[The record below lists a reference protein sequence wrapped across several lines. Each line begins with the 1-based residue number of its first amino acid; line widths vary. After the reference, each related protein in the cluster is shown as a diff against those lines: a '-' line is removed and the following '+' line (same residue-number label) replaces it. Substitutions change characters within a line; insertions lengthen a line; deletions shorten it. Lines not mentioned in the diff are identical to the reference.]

1 VRRQFIYIIVLSL
14 LPFLSQAQFGFAN
27 MVELTG
33 VVMSSDSLRYL
44 PYVSVEVEGENRGVV
59 SSEKGVFSLIVKKG
73 SKVKFSNLGFKEV
86 QVKVPENLEGIRYS
100 IIQLMVQ
107 DTFYLPTTIIR
118 PALSKEEFERAFV
131 NWNIPMDQLE
141 KARRNTE
148 MNTIRAMAMT
158 LPKDGGENT
167 GYYQQLE
174 LQRRYWAGGQPP
186 MNIFSPFAWAD
197 FFKAWKRGDYRR
209 KK

>member
-1 VRRQFIYIIVLSL
+1 MGYKT
-14 LPFLSQAQFGFAN
+14 
-27 MVELTG
+27 VEVSIPEDL
-33 VVMSSDSLRYL
+33 DILRY
-44 PYVSVEVEGENRGVV
+44 SV
-59 SSEKGVFSLIVKKG
+59 
-73 SKVKFSNLGFKEV
+73 
-86 QVKVPENLEGIRYS
+86 
-100 IIQLMVQ
+100 IQLMAQ

-148 MNTIRAMAMT
+148 SNTIRAMALV
-158 LPKDGGENT
+158 LPKDGNENA

-186 MNIFSPFAWAD
+186 MNIFSPFAWSD